1 MEIQEIIISSS
12 VTIFSLGLLLVS
24 LLSYKKFKNQ
34 KLFFIS
40 LVFIILLIKGILFSL
55 SLFYPEILFIDTVLF
70 SIYSGLFD
78 LTILILLF
86 MATLKR

>member
-24 LLSYKKFKNQ
+24 LLSYKKFKNL

-40 LVFIILLIKGILFSL
+40 LVFIVLLIKGIFFSL
-55 SLFYPEILFIDTVLF
+55 SLFYPELVFIDTALF

-86 MATLKR
+86 IATLKR

>member
-1 MEIQEIIISSS
+1 MEIHEIIISSS

-24 LLSYKKFKNQ
+24 LLSYKKFKNP
-34 KLFFIS
+34 KLLFIS
-40 LVFIILLIKGILFSL
+40 IVFIILLIKGVLFSIN
-55 SLFYPEILFIDTVLF
+55 LFYPEILFIDTLLF

-86 MATLKR
+86 IATLKR

>member
-1 MEIQEIIISSS
+1 MEIHEIIISSS

-24 LLSYKKFKNQ
+24 LLSYKKFKNP
-34 KLFFIS
+34 KLLFIS
-40 LVFIILLIKGILFSL
+40 IVFIILLIKGVLFSL
-55 SLFYPEILFIDTVLF
+55 NLFYPEILFIDTLLF

-86 MATLKR
+86 IATLKR